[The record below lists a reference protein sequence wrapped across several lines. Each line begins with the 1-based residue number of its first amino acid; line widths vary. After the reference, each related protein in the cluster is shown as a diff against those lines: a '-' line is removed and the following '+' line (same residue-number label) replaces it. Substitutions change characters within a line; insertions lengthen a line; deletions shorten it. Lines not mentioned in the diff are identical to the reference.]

1 MSEAKYLR
9 FLRTKEGL
17 ANYTILKPIGKGGF
31 GQVKLVR
38 KKHDGRVYALKQL
51 SKSAMKDSKTTLS
64 WMRTE
69 RDVLAESDNEWF
81 VKLYTAF
88 QDATSLY
95 LLMEYLPCGDL
106 SSLLRRQGP
115 FADRAAAFYAAELVV
130 AIGALHELGYIHRD
144 LKPGN
149 ILLDRRGHI
158 KLADFG
164 CAKGP
169 REAHYRAYYRDLV
182 DSPSLSGP
190 SSNRYSFETTSAV
203 GSDIHNEWR
212 YMAVSQAGTRY
223 YKAPEVIEGL
233 VYSFVAD

>member
-38 KKHDGRVYALKQL
+38 RKHDGRVYALKQL
-51 SKSAMKDSKTTLS
+51 SKGGLKEWKTASLA
-64 WMRTE
+64 WIRTE
-69 RDVLAESDNEWF
+69 RDVLAEHDSEWF

-88 QDATSLY
+88 QDGTSLY

-106 SSLLRRQGP
+106 WSLLHREGR
-115 FADRAAAFYAAELVV
+115 FADRAAAFYAAEIVM

-158 KLADFG
+158 RLADFG
-164 CAKGP
+164 CAKGR
-169 REAHYRAYYRDLV
+169 REAHDGEYYRDLV
-182 DSPSLSGP
+182 DSASPSGP
-190 SSNRYSFETTSAV
+190 TQNGYSFETSPAV
-203 GSDIHNEWR
+203 GSNIHNDR
-212 YMAVSQAGTRY
+212 RFMAYSRVGTR
-223 YKAPEVIEGL
+223 
-233 VYSFVAD
+233 